1 MDGIHIC
8 SLRSSS
14 KGNATLVFSENT
26 KVLVDCGISCKMALS
41 ALSDINVLPS
51 EIDGIFVT
59 HEHSDHIKGIELFSK
74 RYDVPVFANS
84 DTWSAMRQTLSGVSE
99 GNVRI
104 IEDEM
109 VLIGDIK
116 VCAFPIPHDA
126 ANPVG
131 YTFYHKGEK
140 VAVATDMGMIS
151 ETVIKAIEGAKTVL
165 LEANHDENLLLM
177 GRYPDFLKR
186 RIKSDKG
193 HLCNDRAG
201 EMAEYLMKNGTKS
214 FILGHLSAENNNPH
228 LAYVTVLEA
237 LKRSGEENKDFV
249 LKMTYPDKTG
259 EVV

>member
-26 KVLVDCGISCKMALS
+26 KVLVDCGISCKMAVS
-41 ALSDINVLPS
+41 ALSDIGILPS

-74 RYDVPVFANS
+74 RYDVPVFANA
-84 DTWSAMRQTLSGVSE
+84 DTWSAMRDILSGVSE

-104 IEDEM
+104 IEDEP

-116 VCAFPIPHDA
+116 ACAFPIPHDA

-131 YTFYHKGEK
+131 YAFYRKGEK
-140 VAVATDMGMIS
+140 VAVATDMGTIS
-151 ETVIKAIEGAKTVL
+151 ETVVKAIEGAKTVL

-186 RIKSDKG
+186 RIKGDRG

-228 LAYVTVLEA
+228 LAYVTVLEI
-237 LKRSGEENKDFV
+237 LKRSGKENEDFV